1 MTASSGGTGQRTGDP
16 AQPRSPKPRSAKAK
30 SLPKRRLTTL
40 RKNLEDER
48 ERLIAQI
55 ERLDAEFRDESWKE
69 PRSDDD
75 AYSGSA
81 TYERERTMSLAR
93 NARAMVI
100 QIDEALA
107 RIEAG
112 TYGLCVSCGQAV
124 SPERLEAIPQ
134 ASDCLDCRRQAERSA
149 R

>member
-1 MTASSGGTGQRTGDP
+1 MTAPTGGTGQRTGRP
-16 AQPRSPKPRSAKAK
+16 AKPK
-30 SLPKRRLTTL
+30 SLPKRRLATL
-40 RKNLEDER
+40 RKGLEEER
-48 ERLIAQI
+48 GRLVAQV
-55 ERLDAEFRDESWKE
+55 ERLDAEFQDESWKD

-107 RIEAG
+107 RMDAG
-112 TYGLCVSCGQAV
+112 TYGLCVSCGQPIT
-124 SPERLEAIPQ
+124 PERLDAIPH
-134 ASDCLDCRRQAERSA
+134 ASDCLDCRRRAERSA